1 MTPATVI
8 RLSDRRPAAES
19 ATWRR
24 HPAVRRLARTML
36 VIMQHEP
43 RGALFAASTLGMM
56 FLLLACG
63 YGGQPGELRALL
75 EELALEKD
83 ESQ

>member
-1 MTPATVI
+1 
-8 RLSDRRPAAES
+8 
-19 ATWRR
+19 
-24 HPAVRRLARTML
+24 ML

-63 YGGQPGELRALL
+63 WSGQPGELRALL